1 MFTLG
6 LDGLDITINTD
17 VKLEQNHYAFK
28 NQAGKELGNLAAVK
42 NGYKLHL
49 CLPKMIRNN
58 NSIPFGVSDY
68 KQLKNVLEFIK
79 NNVLNLFKGESTEIT
94 VQACEVNSTVVLS
107 RKEQTA
113 PMLKLLSHVLLIKDE
128 KLFIA
133 CSGEQIGK
141 RYKAVKNLC
150 SGQRIE
156 SIKTGQLSNLR
167 FCFKI
172 YDKAIEQNI
181 TDKGLLR
188 IEFCYSVRGLKYA
201 KVGRTLETFL
211 TPDSINAL
219 GGIFMTYMTYAERA
233 YYSRNKKQVES
244 TEDYLNRVTQ
254 AYNEI
259 YSLINK
265 VNDSKGCIQAS
276 NEINAF
282 RQIVGKNAT
291 DVLKLRKQ
299 LINRIETLLEDND
312 TKIQDL
318 KQEIE
323 DIQSFDVSD
332 TMEEA
337 TKLDRLA
344 TNRMYELMVSFNG
357 NSNST
362 KRKLGNLV
370 LNKNGLDRISAT
382 ALSRLCAIP
391 AYADF
396 FKPSYKEIIAEAMKS
411 DAQKTY
417 ERNSQPVIEEKN
429 RAIGKTYMSNFLLRK
444 ALSMANTAV
453 SSDEVA
459 SNE

>member
-1 MFTLG
+1 
-6 LDGLDITINTD
+6 
-17 VKLEQNHYAFK
+17 
-28 NQAGKELGNLAAVK
+28 
-42 NGYKLHL
+42 
-49 CLPKMIRNN
+49 
-58 NSIPFGVSDY
+58 
-68 KQLKNVLEFIK
+68 
-79 NNVLNLFKGESTEIT
+79 
-94 VQACEVNSTVVLS
+94 
-107 RKEQTA
+107 
-113 PMLKLLSHVLLIKDE
+113 
-128 KLFIA
+128 
-133 CSGEQIGK
+133 
-141 RYKAVKNLC
+141 
-150 SGQRIE
+150 
-156 SIKTGQLSNLR
+156 
-167 FCFKI
+167 
-172 YDKAIEQNI
+172 
-181 TDKGLLR
+181 
-188 IEFCYSVRGLKYA
+188 
-201 KVGRTLETFL
+201 
-211 TPDSINAL
+211 
-219 GGIFMTYMTYAERA
+219 MTYAEGLYR
-233 YYSRNKKQVES
+233 RRHKKQVES
-244 TEDYLNRVTQ
+244 TEDYLHRVTV

-265 VNDSKGCIQAS
+265 VSDSRSYIQAS

-282 RQIVGKNAT
+282 SKIVGKNAT

-299 LINRIETLLEDND
+299 LINRIKTLIEDND

-362 KRKLGNLV
+362 KRKLGNII

-391 AYADF
+391 AYADL

-429 RAIGKTYMSNFLLRK
+429 REIGKTYMDSFMLRQ
-444 ALSMANTAV
+444 ALQRVTLIEDNDTKIQEGENLF
-453 SSDEVA
+453 D
-459 SNE
+459 

>member
-1 MFTLG
+1 MQHKHKPHLDCGIDGINVMFSSNY
-6 LDGLDITINTD
+6 D
-17 VKLEQNHYAFK
+17 LEQEVYRFTRNECNKEIMYAILK
-28 NQAGKELGNLAAVK
+28 
-42 NGYKLHL
+42 KLKTTNEQIEYAL
-49 CLPKMIRNN
+49 YVNLPKMLRNTN
-58 NSIPFGVSDY
+58 ITPYSILDCTKYASVYQFLFDQLTQLFGMNIPELIVTGIECSFSY
-68 KQLKNVLEFIK
+68 TLANKKL
-79 NNVLNLFKGESTEIT
+79 LN
-94 VQACEVNSTVVLS
+94 
-107 RKEQTA
+107 
-113 PMLKLLSHVLLIKDE
+113 PMLNYITRA
-128 KLFIA
+128 FI
-133 CSGEQIGK
+133 S
-141 RYKAVKNLC
+141 KN
-150 SGQRIE
+150 
-156 SIKTGQLSNLR
+156 
-167 FCFKI
+167 
-172 YDKAIEQNI
+172 
-181 TDKGLLR
+181 KG
-188 IEFCYSVRGLKYA
+188 
-201 KVGRTLETFL
+201 
-211 TPDSINAL
+211 
-219 GGIFMTYMTYAERA
+219 MTYAEGLYR
-233 YYSRNKKQVES
+233 RRHKKQVES
-244 TEDYLNRVTQ
+244 TEDYLHRVTV

-265 VNDSKGCIQAS
+265 VSDSRSYIQAS

-282 RQIVGKNAT
+282 SKIVGKNAT

-299 LINRIETLLEDND
+299 LINRIKTLIEDND

>member
-141 RYKAVKNLC
+141 
-150 SGQRIE
+150 
-156 SIKTGQLSNLR
+156 
-167 FCFKI
+167 
-172 YDKAIEQNI
+172 
-181 TDKGLLR
+181 
-188 IEFCYSVRGLKYA
+188 
-201 KVGRTLETFL
+201 
-211 TPDSINAL
+211 
-219 GGIFMTYMTYAERA
+219 
-233 YYSRNKKQVES
+233 
-244 TEDYLNRVTQ
+244 
-254 AYNEI
+254 
-259 YSLINK
+259 
-265 VNDSKGCIQAS
+265 GCIQAS

-299 LINRIETLLEDND
+299 LINRIETVLEDND

-318 KQEIE
+318 KQEIK

-344 TNRMYELMVSFNG
+344 TNRMYELMISFNG

-362 KRKLGNLV
+362 KRKLGNII

>member
-1 MFTLG
+1 
-6 LDGLDITINTD
+6 
-17 VKLEQNHYAFK
+17 
-28 NQAGKELGNLAAVK
+28 
-42 NGYKLHL
+42 
-49 CLPKMIRNN
+49 
-58 NSIPFGVSDY
+58 
-68 KQLKNVLEFIK
+68 
-79 NNVLNLFKGESTEIT
+79 
-94 VQACEVNSTVVLS
+94 
-107 RKEQTA
+107 
-113 PMLKLLSHVLLIKDE
+113 
-128 KLFIA
+128 
-133 CSGEQIGK
+133 
-141 RYKAVKNLC
+141 
-150 SGQRIE
+150 
-156 SIKTGQLSNLR
+156 
-167 FCFKI
+167 
-172 YDKAIEQNI
+172 
-181 TDKGLLR
+181 
-188 IEFCYSVRGLKYA
+188 
-201 KVGRTLETFL
+201 
-211 TPDSINAL
+211 
-219 GGIFMTYMTYAERA
+219 MTYAERA
-233 YYSRNKKQVES
+233 YYSRHKKQVES
-244 TEDYLNRVTQ
+244 TEDYLHRVTV

-282 RQIVGKNAT
+282 AEIVGKNAT

-299 LINRIETLLEDND
+299 FINRIETLLEDND

-318 KQEIE
+318 KQEIK

-357 NSNST
+357 NST

-444 ALSMANTAV
+444 ALSMAV
-453 SSDEVA
+453 SSDEVTN
-459 SNE
+459 NE

>member
-1 MFTLG
+1 
-6 LDGLDITINTD
+6 
-17 VKLEQNHYAFK
+17 
-28 NQAGKELGNLAAVK
+28 
-42 NGYKLHL
+42 
-49 CLPKMIRNN
+49 
-58 NSIPFGVSDY
+58 
-68 KQLKNVLEFIK
+68 
-79 NNVLNLFKGESTEIT
+79 
-94 VQACEVNSTVVLS
+94 
-107 RKEQTA
+107 
-113 PMLKLLSHVLLIKDE
+113 
-128 KLFIA
+128 
-133 CSGEQIGK
+133 
-141 RYKAVKNLC
+141 
-150 SGQRIE
+150 
-156 SIKTGQLSNLR
+156 
-167 FCFKI
+167 
-172 YDKAIEQNI
+172 
-181 TDKGLLR
+181 
-188 IEFCYSVRGLKYA
+188 
-201 KVGRTLETFL
+201 
-211 TPDSINAL
+211 
-219 GGIFMTYMTYAERA
+219 MTYAERA
-233 YYSRNKKQVES
+233 YYSRHKKQVES
-244 TEDYLNRVTQ
+244 TEDYLHRVTV

-282 RQIVGKNAT
+282 AEIVGKNAT

-299 LINRIETLLEDND
+299 FINRIETLLEDND

-318 KQEIE
+318 KQEIK

-344 TNRMYELMVSFNG
+344 TNRMYYELMVSFNG

-429 RAIGKTYMSNFLLRK
+429 KAIGKTYMSNFLLRK
-444 ALSMANTAV
+444 ALSMAV
-453 SSDEVA
+453 SSDEVTN
-459 SNE
+459 NE

>member
-1 MFTLG
+1 
-6 LDGLDITINTD
+6 
-17 VKLEQNHYAFK
+17 
-28 NQAGKELGNLAAVK
+28 
-42 NGYKLHL
+42 
-49 CLPKMIRNN
+49 
-58 NSIPFGVSDY
+58 
-68 KQLKNVLEFIK
+68 
-79 NNVLNLFKGESTEIT
+79 
-94 VQACEVNSTVVLS
+94 
-107 RKEQTA
+107 
-113 PMLKLLSHVLLIKDE
+113 
-128 KLFIA
+128 
-133 CSGEQIGK
+133 
-141 RYKAVKNLC
+141 
-150 SGQRIE
+150 
-156 SIKTGQLSNLR
+156 
-167 FCFKI
+167 
-172 YDKAIEQNI
+172 
-181 TDKGLLR
+181 
-188 IEFCYSVRGLKYA
+188 
-201 KVGRTLETFL
+201 
-211 TPDSINAL
+211 
-219 GGIFMTYMTYAERA
+219 MTYETYAEGLYR
-233 YYSRNKKQVES
+233 RTHKKQVES
-244 TEDYLNRVTQ
+244 TEDYLNRVTK

-344 TNRMYELMVSFNG
+344 TNRMYELMVSFNGNG

>member
-1 MFTLG
+1 
-6 LDGLDITINTD
+6 
-17 VKLEQNHYAFK
+17 
-28 NQAGKELGNLAAVK
+28 
-42 NGYKLHL
+42 
-49 CLPKMIRNN
+49 
-58 NSIPFGVSDY
+58 
-68 KQLKNVLEFIK
+68 
-79 NNVLNLFKGESTEIT
+79 
-94 VQACEVNSTVVLS
+94 
-107 RKEQTA
+107 
-113 PMLKLLSHVLLIKDE
+113 
-128 KLFIA
+128 
-133 CSGEQIGK
+133 
-141 RYKAVKNLC
+141 
-150 SGQRIE
+150 
-156 SIKTGQLSNLR
+156 
-167 FCFKI
+167 
-172 YDKAIEQNI
+172 
-181 TDKGLLR
+181 
-188 IEFCYSVRGLKYA
+188 
-201 KVGRTLETFL
+201 
-211 TPDSINAL
+211 
-219 GGIFMTYMTYAERA
+219 MTYAERA
-233 YYSRNKKQVES
+233 YYSRHKKQVES
-244 TEDYLNRVTQ
+244 TEDYLNHVTK

-282 RQIVGKNAT
+282 AEIVGKNAT

-344 TNRMYELMVSFNG
+344 TNRMYELMISFNG

-362 KRKLGNLV
+362 KRKLGNIIFK
-370 LNKNGLDRISAT
+370 KNGLDRISAT

-429 RAIGKTYMSNFLLRK
+429 RAIGKTYMNSFHLRK
-444 ALSMANTAV
+444 ALSMASMAV

>member
-17 VKLEQNHYAFK
+17 VKLEQNHYTFK
-28 NQAGKELGNLAAVK
+28 NQAWKELGNLAAVK

-181 TDKGLLR
+181 TDKGL
-188 IEFCYSVRGLKYA
+188 
-201 KVGRTLETFL
+201 
-211 TPDSINAL
+211 
-219 GGIFMTYMTYAERA
+219 
-233 YYSRNKKQVES
+233 
-244 TEDYLNRVTQ
+244 
-254 AYNEI
+254 
-259 YSLINK
+259 
-265 VNDSKGCIQAS
+265 
-276 NEINAF
+276 
-282 RQIVGKNAT
+282 
-291 DVLKLRKQ
+291 
-299 LINRIETLLEDND
+299 
-312 TKIQDL
+312 
-318 KQEIE
+318 
-323 DIQSFDVSD
+323 
-332 TMEEA
+332 
-337 TKLDRLA
+337 
-344 TNRMYELMVSFNG
+344 
-357 NSNST
+357 
-362 KRKLGNLV
+362 
-370 LNKNGLDRISAT
+370 
-382 ALSRLCAIP
+382 
-391 AYADF
+391 F

>member
-1 MFTLG
+1 MQY
-6 LDGLDITINTD
+6 
-17 VKLEQNHYAFK
+17 VCH
-28 NQAGKELGNLAAVK
+28 
-42 NGYKLHL
+42 
-49 CLPKMIRNN
+49 
-58 NSIPFGVSDY
+58 
-68 KQLKNVLEFIK
+68 
-79 NNVLNLFKGESTEIT
+79 
-94 VQACEVNSTVVLS
+94 
-107 RKEQTA
+107 
-113 PMLKLLSHVLLIKDE
+113 
-128 KLFIA
+128 
-133 CSGEQIGK
+133 
-141 RYKAVKNLC
+141 
-150 SGQRIE
+150 
-156 SIKTGQLSNLR
+156 QLSNSR

-172 YDKAIEQNI
+172 YDKAVEQNI

-188 IEFCYSVRGLKYA
+188 IEFCYSSRGLKYA
-201 KVGRTLETFL
+201 KVGRALETFL

-219 GGIFMTYMTYAERA
+219 LMCYRKDYKTYLIDRYWNNRDSKTLLQDEYSQPIYKEMIAIIYNDLSEHNGQPLTVAIMNKELTGVKMIYINNKNGLNRKIWLYRAMRKRRNIFMTYAEGLYR
-233 YYSRNKKQVES
+233 RTHKKEVES
-244 TEDYLNRVTQ
+244 TEDYLNRVTK

-299 LINRIETLLEDND
+299 LINRIETVLEDND

-318 KQEIE
+318 KQKIK

-344 TNRMYELMVSFNG
+344 TNRMYELMISFNG

-362 KRKLGNLV
+362 KRKLGNII

-444 ALSMANTAV
+444 ALSMAV
-453 SSDEVA
+453 SSDEVTN
-459 SNE
+459 NE

>member
-17 VKLEQNHYAFK
+17 VKLEQNHYTFK

-79 NNVLNLFKGESTEIT
+79 NNVLNLFKGKSTKIT
-94 VQACEVNSTVVLS
+94 IQACEVNSTVVLS

-156 SIKTGQLSNLR
+156 SIKTGQLSNSR

-219 GGIFMTYMTYAERA
+219 
-233 YYSRNKKQVES
+233 
-244 TEDYLNRVTQ
+244 
-254 AYNEI
+254 
-259 YSLINK
+259 LI
-265 VNDSKGCIQAS
+265 CY
-276 NEINAF
+276 
-282 RQIVGKNAT
+282 
-291 DVLKLRKQ
+291 RK
-299 LINRIETLLEDND
+299 D
-312 TKIQDL
+312 TVF
-318 KQEIE
+318 KQEQE
-323 DIQSFDVSD
+323 QSD
-332 TMEEA
+332 TEMKI
-337 TKLDRLA
+337 KLNIVNNTSDSESWNDD
-344 TNRMYELMVSFNG
+344 TSELDNWG
-357 NSNST
+357 E
-362 KRKLGNLV
+362 
-370 LNKNGLDRISAT
+370 DDI
-382 ALSRLCAIP
+382 
-391 AYADF
+391 
-396 FKPSYKEIIAEAMKS
+396 YK
-411 DAQKTY
+411 
-417 ERNSQPVIEEKN
+417 
-429 RAIGKTYMSNFLLRK
+429 
-444 ALSMANTAV
+444 
-453 SSDEVA
+453 
-459 SNE
+459 